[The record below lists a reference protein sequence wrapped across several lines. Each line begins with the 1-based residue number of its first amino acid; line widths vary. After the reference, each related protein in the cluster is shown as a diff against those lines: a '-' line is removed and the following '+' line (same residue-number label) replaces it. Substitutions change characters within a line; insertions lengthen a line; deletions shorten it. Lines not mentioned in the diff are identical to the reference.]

1 MSVNGQKV
9 EVDDETAV
17 NEAWIDAVQNLTS
30 VEVEHA
36 MAGVTEVYSLIR
48 RQHSESVSRGM
59 KQSIALQEQ
68 NADDIQRRVDELQ
81 VNFGVYKGRCLKLQS
96 TGEALARELEQ
107 THFRLN
113 TAIRLLRLNGIRI
126 PEELVSHF

>member
-1 MSVNGQKV
+1 MSVNSQTV
-9 EVDDETAV
+9 EVDYQTAV
-17 NEAWIDAVQNLTS
+17 DEAWIDAIQSLTS

-48 RQHSESVSRGM
+48 RQHSESVSRGI

-81 VNFGVYKGRCLKLQS
+81 AKFGVYKGRCLKLQS
-96 TGEALARELEQ
+96 TGEALARELE
-107 THFRLN
+107 HSDSIASIKRH
-113 TAIRLLRLNGIRI
+113 RY
-126 PEELVSHF
+126 P